1 MALSI
6 IARLLGR
13 ASRGINSVRG
23 APPDSPEPA
32 PSAQA
37 LSTPPMAAQPL
48 RPADPRAYG
57 DDDAALTAP
66 PPGPKAYQEA
76 AAGQA
81 AYAGPA
87 AYAEPEAYAGQAAY
101 AGQDVPPRQEVAPRQ
116 RAVSGQEVQPRQ
128 EVQAG
133 QEVPPKAAR
142 GAKGTSLG
150 QEAPEGL
157 GPSAALKGSTT
168 SALPKHRIYHALGNS
183 NQMLGCDR
191 ELFLINLLVA
201 AALIFL
207 SHSLVVFAVTTPV
220 ALLLFLGLH
229 QMGKRDLL
237 LRHVFIRQLHYQHYY
252 LAQARIGLPPRKRY

>member
-13 ASRGINSVRG
+13 GGRAAHSVRDT
-23 APPDSPEPA
+23 PPDLPEH
-32 PSAQA
+32 PSSHEA
-37 LSTPPMAAQPL
+37 LSTPAVATQPL
-48 RPADPRAYG
+48 RPADAGTCG
-57 DDDAALTAP
+57 DDDATLAKVQVGLERTP
-66 PPGPKAYQEA
+66 QQERTLSQEA
-76 AAGQA
+76 APWQEAQPEPTAQVKPEVQAGQTA
-81 AYAGPA
+81 
-87 AYAEPEAYAGQAAY
+87 
-101 AGQDVPPRQEVAPRQ
+101 
-116 RAVSGQEVQPRQ
+116 
-128 EVQAG
+128 QAG
-133 QEVPPKAAR
+133 QEVPAHR
-142 GAKGTSLG
+142 G

-157 GPSAALKGSTT
+157 GPSAALKGSSGCT
-168 SALPKHRIYHALGNS
+168 LPKHRIYHALGNS

>member
-13 ASRGINSVRG
+13 GGRAAHSVRDT
-23 APPDSPEPA
+23 PPDLPEH
-32 PSAQA
+32 PSSHEA
-37 LSTPPMAAQPL
+37 LSTPAVATQPL
-48 RPADPRAYG
+48 RPADAGTCG
-57 DDDAALTAP
+57 DDDATLAKVQVGLERTLS
-66 PPGPKAYQEA
+66 QEA
-76 AAGQA
+76 APWQEAQPEPTAQVKPEAQAGQA
-81 AYAGPA
+81 A
-87 AYAEPEAYAGQAAY
+87 
-101 AGQDVPPRQEVAPRQ
+101 
-116 RAVSGQEVQPRQ
+116 
-128 EVQAG
+128 QAG
-133 QEVPPKAAR
+133 QEVPAHR
-142 GAKGTSLG
+142 G

-157 GPSAALKGSTT
+157 GPSAALKGSSGCT
-168 SALPKHRIYHALGNS
+168 LPKHRIYHALGNS